1 MGSNGWVLIVDNTF
15 CIVCPWPDESFR
27 KMSPMYR
34 VMHYDQSAQI
44 KGESRV
50 KNPRSRT
57 SCLHSV
63 ALPNI
68 TCDKFHS
75 RKWSKLASNKKKGT
89 FVKSP
94 MPAFAHQIMLEELCP
109 MYTFLETSVACA
121 IGSSVNPLQNRE
133 TPTCEHCFAMLCIEF
148 LNSQI

>member
-57 SCLHSV
+57 
-63 ALPNI
+63 
-68 TCDKFHS
+68 
-75 RKWSKLASNKKKGT
+75 
-89 FVKSP
+89 
-94 MPAFAHQIMLEELCP
+94 
-109 MYTFLETSVACA
+109 
-121 IGSSVNPLQNRE
+121 
-133 TPTCEHCFAMLCIEF
+133 
-148 LNSQI
+148 